1 MEFDLKADLEREAGS
16 AARFGLTVHQ
26 SATVEQMETII
37 RPTVAVFWESVEKA
51 TPDPEK
57 GGVPTELAILG
68 AVNVFKVIA
77 SWLMEEMPTPEA
89 KKALSGV
96 LVLKTGL
103 VLEDVTQM
111 RFVRTISEEEG
122 E

>member
-51 TPDPEK
+51 TPEK

-111 RFVRTISEEEG
+111 RFVRKISEEEG